1 MVMCGTWR
9 MAGLLFLKFDNFYL
23 HQMFQLVEIM
33 HFIPILSYSCYCYS
47 AGCARGDTKSPG
59 FDFSWDVDNNSSF

>member
-33 HFIPILSYSCYCYS
+33 HFYTNFCLIVATVILLGVPVAIPNLL
-47 AGCARGDTKSPG
+47 GLTFHGM
-59 FDFSWDVDNNSSF
+59 

>member
-23 HQMFQLVEIM
+23 HQMFQLVEI
-33 HFIPILSYSCYCYS
+33 IPILSYSCYCYF
-47 AGCARGDTKSPG
+47 AGCARCDAKSPG